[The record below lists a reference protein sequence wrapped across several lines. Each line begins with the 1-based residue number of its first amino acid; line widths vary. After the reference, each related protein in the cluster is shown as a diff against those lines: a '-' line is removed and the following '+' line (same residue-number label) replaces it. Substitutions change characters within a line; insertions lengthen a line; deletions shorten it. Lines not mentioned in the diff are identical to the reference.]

1 VDQLPDPRDL
11 DLITY
16 STRHL
21 VYLALVMILSHSR
34 SRRQFGFDSSSPE
47 FRRNFEGFAG
57 EECALVAVPDTINAM
72 LRRMPDEEGLA
83 LLPGKMTSWLIA
95 QRVLERHR
103 FEGEYLLAI
112 DGTRLCSF
120 PERHC
125 DQCLKACHSNGS
137 VSYFHAVLEAKIVSK
152 EGPVFSLASVFIQ
165 NSENGIYDKQDC
177 ELKAF
182 YRLAPILKKRFPRL
196 PLCLLMDSLYAN
208 DPVLELCRANG
219 WSYCLAFKEG
229 SIPTL
234 YQEMLKRFER
244 HPANG
249 LTLIDDDATETYEWA
264 CNLKYN
270 SHDLHAI
277 RCSIEPTN
285 EAEETTRFVFL
296 TDHRPD
302 EDTVRTI
309 ANCGGRQ
316 RSKIENQG
324 FNVQKNHGY
333 RLVKGYGYQGFAY
346 KNFYY
351 ITQIAH
357 TIHQLIAYGDLNA
370 KLAAPKT
377 HAAYPAAAKAFLAVL
392 IQEARRAIDAFG
404 SISAIAQSIG
414 KTMRYRILDQT
425 AFDPDYARRIQI
437 RFPVPDT

>member
-1 VDQLPDPRDL
+1 M
-11 DLITY
+11 
-16 STRHL
+16 
-21 VYLALVMILSHSR
+21 ALSHSR
-34 SRRQFGFDSSSPE
+34 SRRRFGIDSSSSE
-47 FRRNFEGFAG
+47 FQENFERLVEART
-57 EECALVAVPDTINAM
+57 ALVAVPDTINA
-72 LRRMPDEEGLA
+72 LFRRMPDEDA
-83 LLPGKMTSWLIA
+83 LELFPGRMTSLLIS

-120 PERHC
+120 TQRHC
-125 DQCLKACHSNGS
+125 EQCLKVRHSNGS
-137 VSYFHAVLEAKIVSK
+137 VTYFHAVLEAKIVSK
-152 EGPVFSLASVFIQ
+152 EGQVFSLASVFIE
-165 NSENGIYDKQDC
+165 NSENGTYDKQDC

-182 YRLAPILKKRFPRL
+182 YRLVPILKKRFPRL

-208 DPVLELCRANG
+208 DNVLDLCQTNG

-234 YQEMLKRFER
+234 YEDMLRRFER
-244 HPANG
+244 NPANSIS
-249 LTLIDDDATETYEWA
+249 LIDDDATETYEWA
-264 CNLKYN
+264 CNLSYN
-270 SHDLHAI
+270 NHDLHAI
-277 RCSIEPTN
+277 RCTVKPMD
-285 EAEETTRFVFL
+285 ETQDATRFVFL
-296 TDHRPD
+296 TDHRPG

-316 RSKIENQG
+316 RAKIENQG

-370 KLAAPKT
+370 KLATPKT
-377 HAAYPAAAKAFLAVL
+377 QAAYPTATKVFLAAL
-392 IQEARRAIDAFG
+392 IQAARRAIDAFG
-404 SISAIAQSIG
+404 SISTLAANIG
-414 KTMRYRILDQT
+414 TTMRYRTIDPAL
-425 AFDPDYARRIQI
+425 FDPDYARRIQI
-437 RFPVPDT
+437 RFPIPDTS